1 MRWNLN
7 NEKTNP
13 VQALSD
19 YIALK
24 LHFQGDIVWR
34 PDLKMRISS
43 ETLAKRKDA
52 WRFKALA
59 KEYPDRED
67 CVQFLVSAFMWNP
80 SFYLVEAEN
89 DEFKDFHKARMRRM
103 SAIYHNFSLEMEAL
117 TEYVEDNEIR
127 LSDLLNPRK
136 KPAIMLVSRNIV
148 GGISIE
154 TLAILEHFFGYCREA
169 KTADPLWN
177 EQAFKISR
185 YKYFCQPDKS
195 EMEKFDRH
203 VLTLI
208 NCSKKD

>member
-67 CVQFLVSAFMWNP
+67 CIQFLVSAFMWNP

-185 YKYFCQPDKS
+185 YKYFCQPNETEMDK
-195 EMEKFDRH
+195 FNGH

>member
-7 NEKTNP
+7 NEKTNS

-80 SFYLVEAEN
+80 SFYLVESEN

-154 TLAILEHFFGYCREA
+154 TLAILEHFFGFCRGA

-195 EMEKFDRH
+195 EMEKFDGH

-208 NCSKKD
+208 NRSKKD